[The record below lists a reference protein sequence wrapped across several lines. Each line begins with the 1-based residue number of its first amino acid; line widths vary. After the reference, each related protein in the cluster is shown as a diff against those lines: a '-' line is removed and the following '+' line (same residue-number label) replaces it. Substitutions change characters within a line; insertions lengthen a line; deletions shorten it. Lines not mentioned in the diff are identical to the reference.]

1 MSKLDELIKELC
13 PNGVEKIEIKRCVL
27 AVNNIKWK
35 YTSPEDIFEYID
47 LSSVDIETH
56 RIINTIQINADNAPS
71 RAQQVVQKND
81 LLLGLT
87 RPMLKRY
94 CIVSKDYDGQICS
107 TGFSI
112 LRANEHIILSNYF
125 YHLISSSEFFDYVEK
140 NQKGASYPAITDKLV
155 KEYKIPVP
163 PLEVQ
168 REIVRIL
175 DSFTLL
181 TAEITAELTA
191 ELTARKNQYEYYRDE
206 LLLRDKSTGVRTID
220 SLCKVSAGGDAPRDF
235 MSKVKTD
242 EYTIP
247 IISNGIGEN
256 ALYGYTN
263 EAKIDKPSVTV
274 AARGTVGY
282 TEYRDYPYVPIIR
295 LLSLIPNNTEELD
308 TKFLYYCLQGK
319 EYTVPATG
327 IPQLTVPMIKQV
339 EIPLPNIDIQRR
351 IVSVL
356 DNFEKI
362 CNDLNI
368 GLPAEIEARKKQYEY
383 YRDVLLTFAET
394 GSTILTD
401 RD

>member
-1 MSKLDELIKELC
+1 MNRLNNLISRLC
-13 PNGVEKIEIKRCVL
+13 PDGVAYFQLSYLADIGTGRHNTNEGLNEGEFPFFVRSQEVRRLNTYDYDEVAIITSGDGVGVGKIFHFIDG
-27 AVNNIKWK
+27 K
-35 YTSPEDIFEYID
+35 YALHQRAYRIHITDDKLNTRFLFHYMKATFFEYIQKTAVN
-47 LSSVDIETH
+47 SSVTSV
-56 RIINTIQINADNAPS
+56 R
-71 RAQQVVQKND
+71 
-81 LLLGLT
+81 
-87 RPMLKRY
+87 RPMLNRY
-94 CIVSKDYDGQICS
+94 PV
-107 TGFSI
+107 
-112 LRANEHIILSNYF
+112 
-125 YHLISSSEFFDYVEK
+125 
-140 NQKGASYPAITDKLV
+140 
-155 KEYKIPVP
+155 PVP

-181 TAEITAELTA
+181 TAELTA
-191 ELTARKNQYEYYRDE
+191 ELTARKKQYEYYRDE
-206 LLLRDKSTGVRTID
+206 LLLGDKSISVRTID

-242 EYTIP
+242 EYAIP

-274 AARGTVGY
+274 SARGTIGY
-282 TEYRDYPYVPIIR
+282 AEYRDYPYVPIIR
-295 LLSLIPNNTEELD
+295 LLYLIPNNTEELD

-319 EYTVPATG
+319 EYNVPATG

-339 EIPLPNIDIQRR
+339 KIPLPNIGIQRR

-401 RD
+401 RQTDSN